1 MNRSFPALSLL
12 ALCLMTACSREKA
25 PEAALAK
32 DQSPKPTA
40 ARGPQDFKPVP
51 MQYEEPVVGGA
62 KMSAGKDILS
72 NLGNS
77 KDHTILMAAIKS
89 AGLTEILQGSGPFT
103 LFAPTDAAF
112 KRLPGGSEQLMKPE
126 NHDRL
131 IAVLTYHLVP
141 EKLDADVL
149 AGKVMAGNGSAQLV
163 TVQGG
168 TLKASVG
175 NGAAILTD
183 AKGSVAKL
191 TTPNVL
197 QSNGV
202 VQVIDTVLMP

>member
-1 MNRSFPALSLL
+1 MNRSYLALPALSLCLL
-12 ALCLMTACSREKA
+12 AACSRDKG
-25 PEAALAK
+25 PEATGAK
-32 DQSPKPTA
+32 DPTVTETA
-40 ARGPQDFKPVP
+40 PVEQHLKPVP
-51 MQYEEPVVGGA
+51 MQYEEPIVGGA
-62 KMSAGKDILS
+62 RMAAGKDILS

-77 KDHTILMAAIKS
+77 SDHTILMAAIKA

-112 KRLPGGSEQLMKPE
+112 KRLPGGYEQLMQPE
-126 NHDRL
+126 NQERL
-131 IAVLTYHLVP
+131 LAVLTYHLVP
-141 EKLDADVL
+141 GRLDADVL
-149 AGKVMAGNGSAQLV
+149 AGRVMAGNGSAQLV

-175 NGAAILTD
+175 NGAAILVD
-183 AKGSVAKL
+183 AKGTVARL